1 MDGPLHLHNDI
12 VVSEEVKFWKR
23 FFNEKSIVSFFI
35 LVFVFQAD
43 SILWQSGRLLLDV
56 VLHLDRVRGAGG
68 QSVENRFHLEEEGE
82 VEG

>member
-12 VVSEEVKFWKR
+12 VVSEILEEVFLI
-23 FFNEKSIVSFFI
+23 SIVSFFI
-35 LVFVFQAD
+35 LVCAFQAD